1 MKTYKVNGKTF
12 KAEKEVSLTKH
23 GVERITE
30 RYNIT
35 GNTAKVIAQMAA
47 DFGTDAKAVSPKLA
61 SWVNRKNRNN
71 NGSENTIYKILKD
84 SLFIFEENEKEAMLI
99 TAYKLPEWVMA
110 EKNKK
115 IARKP

>member
-12 KAEKEVSLTKH
+12 EAVKEVNLTKH
-23 GVERITE
+23 GIERIAE

-35 GNTAKVIAQMAA
+35 GNTARVIAQMAA
-47 DFGTDAKAVSPKLA
+47 DFGTDAKTVSPKLA

-84 SLFIFEENEKEAMLI
+84 SLFIFTEKENKATLI
-99 TAYKLPEWVMA
+99 TAYKLPEWVM
-110 EKNKK
+110 EEIK
-115 IARKP
+115 